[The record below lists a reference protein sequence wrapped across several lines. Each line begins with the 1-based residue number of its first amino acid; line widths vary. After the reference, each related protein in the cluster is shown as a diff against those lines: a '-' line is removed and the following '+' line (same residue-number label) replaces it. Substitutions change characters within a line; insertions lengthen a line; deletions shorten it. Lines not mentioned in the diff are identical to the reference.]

1 MLLQVLALVA
11 ALHTGQAGT
20 RKPATQGDEAPQRNP
35 NDDPWTHTYT
45 DGVSSSS
52 NSRSKGEPA
61 PKQKRAN
68 HTRQPMEPQPQ
79 PVKGHSCHRP
89 AHRRPSN
96 KTSHHSRRNCRQH
109 PLCSPKAATET
120 QQQQTRRRTGQHR
133 TPKHPTH
140 PDAAIR
146 PDHKHHCHATVRGA
160 PRSRDSQPQQQQ
172 RTPASGDQPNV
183 LQHTTQEMPCHTAN
197 STHNHDRRPPQT
209 QRSRHRHR
217 QAYTTNS
224 RGGDATFRH
233 TRR

>member
-35 NDDPWTHTYT
+35 NDDPWTHTYRRGQLQQQQQEQGGT
-45 DGVSSSS
+45 GPEAEESQPH
-52 NSRSKGEPA
+52 PA
-61 PKQKRAN
+61 TSGAAAAASQGTHR
-68 HTRQPMEPQPQ
+68 
-79 PVKGHSCHRP
+79 HRP
-89 AHRRPSN
+89 AHRRPSS

-146 PDHKHHCHATVRGA
+146 PGHKHHCHATVRGA
-160 PRSRDSQPQQQQ
+160 PHSRDSQPQQQQ
-172 RTPASGDQPNV
+172 RTSATGDQPNV

-224 RGGDATFRH
+224 RGEDATFRH